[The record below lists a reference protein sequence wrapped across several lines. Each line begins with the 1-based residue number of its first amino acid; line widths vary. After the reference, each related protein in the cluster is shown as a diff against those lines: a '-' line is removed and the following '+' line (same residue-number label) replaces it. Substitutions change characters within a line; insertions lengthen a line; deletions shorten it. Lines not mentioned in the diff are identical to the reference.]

1 MPIIYNYTEE
11 ELIRMYI
18 EFSKEL
24 KKKNGASISDFYKY
38 AKSHDMPSFKYLMTK
53 FKTLNNLRKKS
64 GFEVVNSN
72 KYNYT
77 EEELIQM
84 YIELSKKLKNES
96 GAIITDID
104 KYAKLYKI
112 PSSKYFQERF
122 GTFENLRI
130 KAGFERIRMRKSK
143 HSEEEL
149 IQIYIEFSKKMGKEN
164 GATVLDFS
172 KYAKSHNIP
181 SFTTLIGKFKSV
193 KNLREKA
200 GFEKI
205 STKKSRYSEEELIQM
220 YIKFSKKLEK
230 EHGASALDFN
240 NYAKLNNIPSFT
252 TFMTRFKLIKILRE
266 KAGFKEIKKKSRYSE
281 EELIQTYVKVSEE
294 LKKENGVSGKEYI
307 EYEKSH
313 KIPSFTTLMAKFK
326 SIKILRRKAGFE
338 EVRIRKGR
346 YSGEELIQ
354 MYIKFS
360 KEMGKENGASAL
372 DFYEYAKSHNMP
384 SYAHIIRKFK
394 SIKIL
399 KEKAGFEEKTVGKR
413 YNLSEEE
420 LIQKYIE
427 FSKKIGKENG
437 ASISDFYKYAKS
449 HDMPSFSHLMG
460 KFKSIKILR
469 KKAGF
474 EGKRAKKYNFSE
486 EELIQIYIEVSKE
499 LKKENGASGLGFNK
513 YAKSHDIPPYSTL
526 MTKFKSTKI
535 LREKAGFGEN
545 SGKKTE
551 YSEEELIQKYIEF
564 SKKIGKEETGAS
576 SNDIYRRSKIFS
588 IPSYY
593 YYFKIFGSIKNIRRK
608 AGFEEIVKK
617 GYDFSEE
624 ELVQKYIEFSKEMG
638 KEKIG
643 ASSNDIQK
651 QLKTL
656 RIPSYQHYFKIFG
669 SIKNLRKKAG
679 FEEIVKRGYGFSEEE
694 LIEMYIGFS
703 KEQGKEETGASAN
716 DFKKNGK
723 KYGIPSYSYLIYTFK
738 STGNLKEKAGFK
750 NTYRKR
756 YNYTEEELINMYIE
770 LSKKLEK
777 YEGASAGDLMKYS
790 RTSKIPSYIYY
801 KNVFGSMEN
810 LRVKAGFEN
819 ITKFRILVREKYE
832 FSEEELIQKY
842 IELSKKI
849 EKYGGASP
857 EDLMKYSRILELPS
871 YTYYKKI
878 FGSMKNLKEK
888 AGYLSKSEIQKARKL
903 ELKKKKEK
911 AINIKNKMIKKRLLE
926 KEKAKE
932 KKKNKELKREIEIK
946 AKRLKNKFNVYSIP
960 ISRYEFRKTFD
971 YNELSKSELI
981 EIYKVFS
988 EYLELE
994 NGASKIEFEKYSS
1007 RFGIPAITVYMKLFK
1022 NINTLKEES
1031 NYKNNKDQLTLEN
1044 HTKMITYKIERQ
1056 IKYSDMEIKKKIYD
1070 FYNKYNRYPE
1080 AKDCVGKTIFIPYVS
1095 IVKLYISIEKMY
1107 RKLEIDIHK
1116 PMKYPEKKRIFKGPY
1131 KYTNEELIQMY
1142 IDFSKHLGKDEG
1154 ASLRDLERKAVK
1166 FGIPGQHYFMR
1177 KYKSMYHLKKAAGY
1191 NPEGIPKLQ
1200 FTRNQIVDN
1209 MYKYYKEYGRT
1220 LSKTEL
1226 DSKKDLP
1233 SWKSILRYIDRNN
1246 MSEAWEIVLSEKEK

>member
-281 EELIQTYVKVSEE
+281 EELIHTYVKVSE
-294 LKKENGVSGKEYI
+294 
-307 EYEKSH
+307 
-313 KIPSFTTLMAKFK
+313 
-326 SIKILRRKAGFE
+326 
-338 EVRIRKGR
+338 
-346 YSGEELIQ
+346 
-354 MYIKFS
+354 
-360 KEMGKENGASAL
+360 
-372 DFYEYAKSHNMP
+372 
-384 SYAHIIRKFK
+384 
-394 SIKIL
+394 
-399 KEKAGFEEKTVGKR
+399 
-413 YNLSEEE
+413 
-420 LIQKYIE
+420 
-427 FSKKIGKENG
+427 
-437 ASISDFYKYAKS
+437 
-449 HDMPSFSHLMG
+449 
-460 KFKSIKILR
+460 
-469 KKAGF
+469 
-474 EGKRAKKYNFSE
+474 
-486 EELIQIYIEVSKE
+486 E

-656 RIPSYQHYFKIFG
+656 RIPSYQHYRKIFG

-738 STGNLKEKAGFK
+738 SMGNLKEKAGFK

-932 KKKNKELKREIEIK
+932 KKKNKELKRKIEIK
-946 AKRLKNKFNVYSIP
+946 AKRLKNKFNVYLIP
-960 ISRYEFRKTFD
+960 ISKYEFRKTFD

-988 EYLELE
+988 EYFELE

-1031 NYKNNKDQLTLEN
+1031 NYKNNRDQLTLEN
-1044 HTKMITYKIERQ
+1044 HTKMIAYKIERQ

-1095 IVKLYISIEKMY
+1095 IVKLYTSVEKMY

-1116 PMKYPEKKRIFKGPY
+1116 PMKYPEKKRIFKEPY

-1220 LSKTEL
+1220 LSKAEL

>member
-281 EELIQTYVKVSEE
+281 EELIHTYVKVSE
-294 LKKENGVSGKEYI
+294 
-307 EYEKSH
+307 
-313 KIPSFTTLMAKFK
+313 
-326 SIKILRRKAGFE
+326 
-338 EVRIRKGR
+338 
-346 YSGEELIQ
+346 
-354 MYIKFS
+354 
-360 KEMGKENGASAL
+360 
-372 DFYEYAKSHNMP
+372 
-384 SYAHIIRKFK
+384 
-394 SIKIL
+394 
-399 KEKAGFEEKTVGKR
+399 
-413 YNLSEEE
+413 
-420 LIQKYIE
+420 
-427 FSKKIGKENG
+427 
-437 ASISDFYKYAKS
+437 
-449 HDMPSFSHLMG
+449 
-460 KFKSIKILR
+460 
-469 KKAGF
+469 
-474 EGKRAKKYNFSE
+474 
-486 EELIQIYIEVSKE
+486 E

-545 SGKKTE
+545 SGKK
-551 YSEEELIQKYIEF
+551 
-564 SKKIGKEETGAS
+564 
-576 SNDIYRRSKIFS
+576 
-588 IPSYY
+588 
-593 YYFKIFGSIKNIRRK
+593 
-608 AGFEEIVKK
+608 
-617 GYDFSEE
+617 YDFSEE

-656 RIPSYQHYFKIFG
+656 RIPSYQHYRKIFG

-738 STGNLKEKAGFK
+738 SMGNLKEKAGFK

-932 KKKNKELKREIEIK
+932 KKKNKELKRKIEIK
-946 AKRLKNKFNVYSIP
+946 AKRLKNKFNVYLIP
-960 ISRYEFRKTFD
+960 ISKYEFRKTFD

-1031 NYKNNKDQLTLEN
+1031 NYKNNRDQLTLEN
-1044 HTKMITYKIERQ
+1044 HTKMIAYKIERQ

-1095 IVKLYISIEKMY
+1095 IVKLYTSVEKMY

-1116 PMKYPEKKRIFKGPY
+1116 PMKYPEKKRIFKEPY

-1220 LSKTEL
+1220 LSKAEL

>member
-1 MPIIYNYTEE
+1 
-11 ELIRMYI
+11 
-18 EFSKEL
+18 
-24 KKKNGASISDFYKY
+24 
-38 AKSHDMPSFKYLMTK
+38 
-53 FKTLNNLRKKS
+53 
-64 GFEVVNSN
+64 
-72 KYNYT
+72 
-77 EEELIQM
+77 
-84 YIELSKKLKNES
+84 
-96 GAIITDID
+96 
-104 KYAKLYKI
+104 
-112 PSSKYFQERF
+112 
-122 GTFENLRI
+122 
-130 KAGFERIRMRKSK
+130 MRKSK

-281 EELIQTYVKVSEE
+281 EELIHTYVKVSE
-294 LKKENGVSGKEYI
+294 
-307 EYEKSH
+307 
-313 KIPSFTTLMAKFK
+313 
-326 SIKILRRKAGFE
+326 
-338 EVRIRKGR
+338 
-346 YSGEELIQ
+346 
-354 MYIKFS
+354 
-360 KEMGKENGASAL
+360 
-372 DFYEYAKSHNMP
+372 
-384 SYAHIIRKFK
+384 
-394 SIKIL
+394 
-399 KEKAGFEEKTVGKR
+399 
-413 YNLSEEE
+413 
-420 LIQKYIE
+420 
-427 FSKKIGKENG
+427 
-437 ASISDFYKYAKS
+437 
-449 HDMPSFSHLMG
+449 
-460 KFKSIKILR
+460 
-469 KKAGF
+469 
-474 EGKRAKKYNFSE
+474 
-486 EELIQIYIEVSKE
+486 E

-593 YYFKIFGSIKNIRRK
+593 YYFKIFGSIKNIRR
-608 AGFEEIVKK
+608 
-617 GYDFSEE
+617 
-624 ELVQKYIEFSKEMG
+624 
-638 KEKIG
+638 
-643 ASSNDIQK
+643 
-651 QLKTL
+651 
-656 RIPSYQHYFKIFG
+656 
-669 SIKNLRKKAG
+669 KAG

-1220 LSKTEL
+1220 LSKAEL

>member
-266 KAGFKEIKKKSRYSE
+266 KAGFKEI
-281 EELIQTYVKVSEE
+281 
-294 LKKENGVSGKEYI
+294 
-307 EYEKSH
+307 
-313 KIPSFTTLMAKFK
+313 
-326 SIKILRRKAGFE
+326 
-338 EVRIRKGR
+338 
-346 YSGEELIQ
+346 
-354 MYIKFS
+354 
-360 KEMGKENGASAL
+360 
-372 DFYEYAKSHNMP
+372 
-384 SYAHIIRKFK
+384 
-394 SIKIL
+394 
-399 KEKAGFEEKTVGKR
+399 
-413 YNLSEEE
+413 
-420 LIQKYIE
+420 
-427 FSKKIGKENG
+427 
-437 ASISDFYKYAKS
+437 
-449 HDMPSFSHLMG
+449 
-460 KFKSIKILR
+460 
-469 KKAGF
+469 
-474 EGKRAKKYNFSE
+474 
-486 EELIQIYIEVSKE
+486 
-499 LKKENGASGLGFNK
+499 
-513 YAKSHDIPPYSTL
+513 
-526 MTKFKSTKI
+526 
-535 LREKAGFGEN
+535 

-656 RIPSYQHYFKIFG
+656 RIPSYQHYRKIFG

-723 KYGIPSYSYLIYTFK
+723 KC
-738 STGNLKEKAGFK
+738 
-750 NTYRKR
+750 
-756 YNYTEEELINMYIE
+756 
-770 LSKKLEK
+770 
-777 YEGASAGDLMKYS
+777 
-790 RTSKIPSYIYY
+790 
-801 KNVFGSMEN
+801 
-810 LRVKAGFEN
+810 
-819 ITKFRILVREKYE
+819 
-832 FSEEELIQKY
+832 FSH
-842 IELSKKI
+842 
-849 EKYGGASP
+849 
-857 EDLMKYSRILELPS
+857 
-871 YTYYKKI
+871 
-878 FGSMKNLKEK
+878 
-888 AGYLSKSEIQKARKL
+888 GY
-903 ELKKKKEK
+903 
-911 AINIKNKMIKKRLLE
+911 
-926 KEKAKE
+926 
-932 KKKNKELKREIEIK
+932 
-946 AKRLKNKFNVYSIP
+946 
-960 ISRYEFRKTFD
+960 
-971 YNELSKSELI
+971 
-981 EIYKVFS
+981 
-988 EYLELE
+988 
-994 NGASKIEFEKYSS
+994 
-1007 RFGIPAITVYMKLFK
+1007 
-1022 NINTLKEES
+1022 
-1031 NYKNNKDQLTLEN
+1031 
-1044 HTKMITYKIERQ
+1044 
-1056 IKYSDMEIKKKIYD
+1056 
-1070 FYNKYNRYPE
+1070 
-1080 AKDCVGKTIFIPYVS
+1080 
-1095 IVKLYISIEKMY
+1095 
-1107 RKLEIDIHK
+1107 
-1116 PMKYPEKKRIFKGPY
+1116 
-1131 KYTNEELIQMY
+1131 
-1142 IDFSKHLGKDEG
+1142 
-1154 ASLRDLERKAVK
+1154 SLRYWLT
-1166 FGIPGQHYFMR
+1166 
-1177 KYKSMYHLKKAAGY
+1177 
-1191 NPEGIPKLQ
+1191 PK
-1200 FTRNQIVDN
+1200 
-1209 MYKYYKEYGRT
+1209 
-1220 LSKTEL
+1220 
-1226 DSKKDLP
+1226 
-1233 SWKSILRYIDRNN
+1233 
-1246 MSEAWEIVLSEKEK
+1246 

>member
-281 EELIQTYVKVSEE
+281 EELIQ
-294 LKKENGVSGKEYI
+294 
-307 EYEKSH
+307 
-313 KIPSFTTLMAKFK
+313 
-326 SIKILRRKAGFE
+326 
-338 EVRIRKGR
+338 
-346 YSGEELIQ
+346 
-354 MYIKFS
+354 
-360 KEMGKENGASAL
+360 
-372 DFYEYAKSHNMP
+372 
-384 SYAHIIRKFK
+384 
-394 SIKIL
+394 
-399 KEKAGFEEKTVGKR
+399 
-413 YNLSEEE
+413 
-420 LIQKYIE
+420 
-427 FSKKIGKENG
+427 
-437 ASISDFYKYAKS
+437 
-449 HDMPSFSHLMG
+449 
-460 KFKSIKILR
+460 
-469 KKAGF
+469 
-474 EGKRAKKYNFSE
+474 
-486 EELIQIYIEVSKE
+486 
-499 LKKENGASGLGFNK
+499 
-513 YAKSHDIPPYSTL
+513 
-526 MTKFKSTKI
+526 
-535 LREKAGFGEN
+535 
-545 SGKKTE
+545 
-551 YSEEELIQKYIEF
+551 KYIEF

-656 RIPSYQHYFKIFG
+656 RIPSYQHYRKIFG

-738 STGNLKEKAGFK
+738 SMGNLKEKAGFK

-932 KKKNKELKREIEIK
+932 KKKNKELKRKIEIK
-946 AKRLKNKFNVYSIP
+946 AKRLKNKFNVYLIP
-960 ISRYEFRKTFD
+960 ISKYEFRKTFD

-1031 NYKNNKDQLTLEN
+1031 NYKNNRDQLTLEN
-1044 HTKMITYKIERQ
+1044 HTKMIAYKIERQ

-1095 IVKLYISIEKMY
+1095 IVKLYTSVEKMY

-1116 PMKYPEKKRIFKGPY
+1116 PMKYPEKKRIFKEPY

-1220 LSKTEL
+1220 LSKAEL

>member
-326 SIKILRRKAGFE
+326 SIKILR
-338 EVRIRKGR
+338 
-346 YSGEELIQ
+346 
-354 MYIKFS
+354 
-360 KEMGKENGASAL
+360 
-372 DFYEYAKSHNMP
+372 
-384 SYAHIIRKFK
+384 
-394 SIKIL
+394 
-399 KEKAGFEEKTVGKR
+399 
-413 YNLSEEE
+413 
-420 LIQKYIE
+420 
-427 FSKKIGKENG
+427 
-437 ASISDFYKYAKS
+437 
-449 HDMPSFSHLMG
+449 
-460 KFKSIKILR
+460 

-656 RIPSYQHYFKIFG
+656 RIPSYQHYRKIFG

-738 STGNLKEKAGFK
+738 SMGNLKEKAGFK

-932 KKKNKELKREIEIK
+932 KKKNKELKRKIEIK
-946 AKRLKNKFNVYSIP
+946 AKRLKNKFNVYLIP
-960 ISRYEFRKTFD
+960 ISKYEFRKTFD

-1031 NYKNNKDQLTLEN
+1031 NYKNNRDQLTLEN
-1044 HTKMITYKIERQ
+1044 HTKMIAYKIERQ

-1095 IVKLYISIEKMY
+1095 IVKLYTSVEKMY

-1116 PMKYPEKKRIFKGPY
+1116 PMKYPEKKRIFKEPY

-1220 LSKTEL
+1220 LSKAEL